1 MDGKSKLWALPL
13 VLLALPRI
21 IWGKLRPTPQA
32 PNASRW
38 DELPVTREE
47 GEAWDEME
55 KRQ

>member
-13 VLLALPRI
+13 VVLALPRI
-21 IWGKLRPTPQA
+21 IWGKLRPAPQA

-38 DELPVTREE
+38 DDLPVTREE
-47 GEAWDEME
+47 DEAWSEME

>member
-21 IWGKLRPTPQA
+21 IWGKVRPEPEA

-47 GEAWDEME
+47 DEAWDEME

>member
-21 IWGKLRPTPQA
+21 VLDKLRPRAEA
-32 PNASRW
+32 PNVSRW

-47 GEAWDEME
+47 DEAWSEME
-55 KRQ
+55 KSQ

>member
-21 IWGKLRPTPQA
+21 IWGKLRPAPQA

-47 GEAWDEME
+47 DEAWDEME